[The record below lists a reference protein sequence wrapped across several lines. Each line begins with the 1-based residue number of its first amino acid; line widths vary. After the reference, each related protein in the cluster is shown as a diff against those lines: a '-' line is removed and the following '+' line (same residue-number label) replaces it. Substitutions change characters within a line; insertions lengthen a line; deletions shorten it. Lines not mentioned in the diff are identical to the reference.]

1 MHDQPFKKKMILSNF
16 NNINRLKNRILILPS
31 DINLKLSI
39 IKKITDKL
47 NKI

>member
-1 MHDQPFKKKMILSNF
+1 MILNYF
-16 NNINRLKNRILILPS
+16 NNIDRLKNRILILPS